1 VQATTAPS
9 DAAVATGRVIERLA
23 EAWRQGVALAV
34 FLETF
39 IGGYPKGLDFGICV
53 GRRTIE
59 GREDFRRYHA
69 GSIAVPGEET
79 GIGPGAPVFAIAFDN
94 SVRTPGAAFAR
105 PAFNA
110 ALSP

>member
-23 EAWRQGVALAV
+23 ETSRQGVALAV
-34 FLETF
+34 FLEAF
-39 IGGYPKGLDFGICV
+39 IGGYPKGLDICV
-53 GRRTIE
+53 GRRTMA